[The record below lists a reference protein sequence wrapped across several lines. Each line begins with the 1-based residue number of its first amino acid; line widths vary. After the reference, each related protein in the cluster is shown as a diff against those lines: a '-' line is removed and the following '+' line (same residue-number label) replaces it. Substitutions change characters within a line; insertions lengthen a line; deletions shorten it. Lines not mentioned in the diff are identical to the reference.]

1 MSKPLGTWSF
11 SISLLVYALKVGGSF
26 LVDTPL
32 LKSPYGSVKMV
43 VYIDIINLVGS
54 ITWWLMN

>member
-1 MSKPLGTWSF
+1 MSKPLRTWPF
-11 SISLLVYALKVGGSF
+11 PISLTMYALQVGGSF

-43 VYIDIINLVGS
+43 VYFLISLI
-54 ITWWLMN
+54 